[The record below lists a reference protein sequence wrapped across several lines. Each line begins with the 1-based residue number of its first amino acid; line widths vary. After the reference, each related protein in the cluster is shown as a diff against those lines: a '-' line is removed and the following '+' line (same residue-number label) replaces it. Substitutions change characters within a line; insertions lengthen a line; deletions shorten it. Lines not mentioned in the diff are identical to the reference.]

1 MKLIEAVI
9 NKLKL
14 SEVRNALDDMGV
26 ANYLEST
33 VTCHSGEKGEV
44 MVFRGARFVAKVADK
59 VKLEIVAAD
68 DTVDKIIEGI
78 VSVVNHKSRE
88 DCRIGIRPYLEVT

>member
-26 ANYLEST
+26 DDYLEST
-33 VTCHSGEKGEV
+33 VTCNSGEKGDV
-44 MVFRGARFVAKVADK
+44 MIFRGARFVAKVADK
-59 VKLEIVAAD
+59 VKLEILAAD
-68 DTVDKIIEGI
+68 DAVDKIIEGI
-78 VSVVNHKSRE
+78 VSVVNTETRE
-88 DCRIGIRPYLEVT
+88 DCRIGIRPYQEVT